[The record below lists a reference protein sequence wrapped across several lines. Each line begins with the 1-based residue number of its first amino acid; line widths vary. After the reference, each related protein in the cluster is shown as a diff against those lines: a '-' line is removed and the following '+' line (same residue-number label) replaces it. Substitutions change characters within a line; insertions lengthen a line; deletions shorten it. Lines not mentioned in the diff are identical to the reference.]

1 MTKSNTKA
9 APEQTAREAIAI
21 LEANKEANASKLKR
35 PSVIANGKGVHGHVM
50 FNNVPDG
57 HKCAHQLAIAI
68 DVYFD
73 MLGSSDHHPVS
84 ISAMQDYVEADPKLS
99 LLYETQSF
107 SKVLKHYAP
116 EIAGKKPWKYKQGTY
131 AIGELS

>member
-1 MTKSNTKA
+1 
-9 APEQTAREAIAI
+9 
-21 LEANKEANASKLKR
+21 

-73 MLGSSDHHPVS
+73 MLGSSDHRPVS

-107 SKVLKHYAP
+107 SKVLK
-116 EIAGKKPWKYKQGTY
+116 
-131 AIGELS
+131 